1 MSQSPDISMDII
13 IEKHRNKA
21 QWVIHCVVIVINFFG
36 ISQKKDIQVIAM
48 LTLKMHSIISHLFY
62 DAVYTFHSHKQS
74 GESKKNIKRNSQ
86 VRVKET
92 LETQNGSQI

>member
-1 MSQSPDISMDII
+1 MGNSFCCYSDS
-13 IEKHRNKA
+13 
-21 QWVIHCVVIVINFFG
+21 FFG

-48 LTLKMHSIISHLFY
+48 LTLMHSIISHLFY

-92 LETQNGSQI
+92 LETQNGSI